1 LDTNRDQSYGATTFG
16 PGDEKFGAFGNQY
29 EQRNE
34 FNTMKRPN
42 RIQSSS
48 GVALIVVLWAVS
60 LIATA
65 MLGLT
70 AIMQRQLDQELAA
83 LQNARATLVAES
95 GIQMALHPGLLPGD
109 MKIASEQLSSR
120 ISEGWK
126 TGTSKVPVHFTIDTQ
141 DMKGEAG
148 KLNINA
154 LLLGDKGFARAVL
167 QNLFSGWEVN
177 LTTSSSLID
186 ALIDWVD
193 VDELSTGSNSGTEKN
208 VRNGPFEK
216 VDELKKVAGWAE
228 MEKEAREG
236 SKGVDALT
244 KFTVFGVGKLSL
256 RSAEQDV
263 IEALLG
269 LGQGGA
275 QTFIL
280 ARLGQDGVL
289 GTPDDL
295 INPSLMIPT
304 YAGWEEKVT
313 SEEEDLWRVTSTGTV
328 GEATRKVVALISRK
342 SNPPQVRA
350 RWSEEEAP

>member
-1 LDTNRDQSYGATTFG
+1 
-16 PGDEKFGAFGNQY
+16 
-29 EQRNE
+29 
-34 FNTMKRPN
+34 MKKAIRP
-42 RIQSSS
+42 QSSS
-48 GVALIVVLWAVS
+48 GVALIIVLWAVS
-60 LIATA
+60 LIAAA

-70 AIMQRQLDQELAA
+70 AIMQRQLDQDLAA
-83 LQNARATLVAES
+83 LHNARATLVAES
-95 GIQMALHPGLLPGD
+95 GIQMALHPGLLPDD

-120 ISEGWK
+120 LSEGWK
-126 TGTSKVPVHFTIDTQ
+126 TGKSRVPVAFTVVMTPET
-141 DMKGEAG
+141 GR
-148 KLNINA
+148 LNMNA

-177 LTTSSSLID
+177 LTTASSLID

-208 VRNGPFEK
+208 VRNGVFEK

-236 SKGVDALT
+236 SKGVDALK
-244 KFTVFGVGKLSL
+244 KFTVFGLGKLSL

-275 QTFIL
+275 RAFVE
-280 ARLGQDGVL
+280 ARPGQDGVP
-289 GTPDDL
+289 GTSDDL
-295 INPSLMIPT
+295 INPSLLNPT
-304 YAGWEEKVT
+304 YAGWEERVT
-313 SEEEDLWRVTSTGTV
+313 SEEEDLWRVTSTGKV
-328 GEATRKVVALISRK
+328 GGATRKVVALISRK

-350 RWSEEEAP
+350 RWSDEEAP

>member
-1 LDTNRDQSYGATTFG
+1 
-16 PGDEKFGAFGNQY
+16 
-29 EQRNE
+29 
-34 FNTMKRPN
+34 MKRPN

-48 GVALIVVLWAVS
+48 GVALIIVLWAVS

-208 VRNGPFEK
+208 VRNGVFEK
-216 VDELKKVAGWAE
+216 VDELKKVTGWAE

-236 SKGVDALT
+236 SKGVDAIK
-244 KFTVFGVGKLSL
+244 KFTVFGLGKLSL
-256 RSAEQDV
+256 RTADQDV
-263 IEALLG
+263 IEAFLG
-269 LGQGGA
+269 LPNGSAGE
-275 QTFIL
+275 FIKQR
-280 ARLGQDGVL
+280 AGQDGVL
-289 GTPDDL
+289 GTQDDL
-295 INPSLMIPT
+295 VNQALLGTNS
-304 YAGWEEKVT
+304 AAWADRVT
-313 SEEEDLWRVTSTGTV
+313 TDEDDLWRVTSTGTV

>member
-1 LDTNRDQSYGATTFG
+1 
-16 PGDEKFGAFGNQY
+16 
-29 EQRNE
+29 
-34 FNTMKRPN
+34 MKRAN
-42 RIQSSS
+42 RLKSSP
-48 GVALIVVLWAVS
+48 GVALIIVLWAVS

-95 GIQMALHPGLLPGD
+95 GIQMALNSGLLPGD

-126 TGTSKVPVHFTIDTQ
+126 TGKNSVPVQFTIDTQ
-141 DMKGEAG
+141 DMTGEAG

-154 LLLGDKGFARAVL
+154 LLLGDKGVARAVL
-167 QNLFSGWEVN
+167 QNLFARWEVN

-193 VDELSTGSNSGTEKN
+193 ADELSTGSNSGTEKN

-216 VDELKKVAGWAE
+216 VDELKKVVGWAD
-228 MEKEAREG
+228 MEKEAKEG
-236 SKGVDALT
+236 GKGVEALT
-244 KFTVFGVGKLSL
+244 KFTVFGAGKLSL
-256 RSAEQDV
+256 RSADQDV
-263 IEALLG
+263 IEAFLG

-275 QTFIL
+275 QAFVL
-280 ARLGQDGVL
+280 ARPGQDGVL
-289 GTPDDL
+289 GTADDL
-295 INPSLMIPT
+295 INLSSMNPT
-304 YAGWEEKVT
+304 YAGWDERVT
-313 SEEEDLWRVTSTGTV
+313 SEEEDLWRVTSTGSV

>member
-1 LDTNRDQSYGATTFG
+1 
-16 PGDEKFGAFGNQY
+16 
-29 EQRNE
+29 
-34 FNTMKRPN
+34 
-42 RIQSSS
+42 
-48 GVALIVVLWAVS
+48 
-60 LIATA
+60 

-70 AIMQRQLDQELAA
+70 AIMQRQLDQDLAA

-95 GIQMALHPGLLPGD
+95 GIQMALNPGLYPGD
-109 MKIASEQLSSR
+109 MKIASEQLSER
-120 ISEGWK
+120 LREGWK
-126 TGTSKVPVHFTIDTQ
+126 TGKSRVPVEFTIDTE
-141 DMKGEAG
+141 DMSGEAG
-148 KLNINA
+148 KLNMNA

-193 VDELSTGSNSGTEKN
+193 SDKFTTGSNSATESN
-208 VRNGPFEK
+208 VRDGVFEK
-216 VDELKKVAGWAE
+216 VDELEKVIGWAE
-228 MEKEAREG
+228 MAKEARQG
-236 SKGVDALT
+236 SKGVDAL
-244 KFTVFGVGKLSL
+244 KSFTVFGLGKLSL
-256 RSAEQDV
+256 RSAKQDV

-275 QTFIL
+275 QAFVV
-280 ARLGQDGVL
+280 ARPGQDGVL

-295 INPSLMIPT
+295 INPSLMSPT
-304 YAGWEEKVT
+304 YAGWEERVT

-328 GEATRKVVALISRK
+328 GKATRKVVALISRK